1 MQPHICMGYNIYRAF
16 SFLYLIS
23 VSLVRLKEQIL
34 LDQISQKRYLRLESP
49 TDLTGFKL
57 PLSQGEGI
65 KESAC
70 QCRRWKRCRFH
81 PWVEKVLWS
90 RKQQPTRYSCLENS
104 MNREDWWAIVHGGHK
119 RRRHDSTHARA
130 HTHTY
135 PFQKR
140 ENSLPVKTSYF
151 LYAKEN
157 NG

>member
-70 QCRRWKRCRFH
+70 QCRRWKRCSFN
-81 PWVEKVLWS
+81 PWV
-90 RKQQPTRYSCLENS
+90 RKIPWRRAWQPTP
-104 MNREDWWAIVHGGHK
+104 V
-119 RRRHDSTHARA
+119 
-130 HTHTY
+130 
-135 PFQKR
+135 
-140 ENSLPVKTSYF
+140 SLPGESPWIEEPDGLQFVGSQRV
-151 LYAKEN
+151 
-157 NG
+157 GHD

>member
-70 QCRRWKRCRFH
+70 QCRRWKRCRFSLWVGKI
-81 PWVEKVLWS
+81 PW
-90 RKQQPTRYSCLENS
+90 RRTRQPTPVFLPGVSHGQSSLVGYSQW
-104 MNREDWWAIVHGGHK
+104 DHK
-119 RRRHDSTHARA
+119 ESDMTEQLSIQHS
-130 HTHTY
+130 
-135 PFQKR
+135 
-140 ENSLPVKTSYF
+140 
-151 LYAKEN
+151 
-157 NG
+157 